1 MFSDNDRIS
10 WMQMERQFSLAYL
23 GAAALF
29 LPGSLWG
36 RDGVFSVLL
45 GTGILFVWIF
55 FLLRQVHVYKCP
67 EKYWGKWPARVVALI
82 CQAYLILTGGWLISG
97 ITRLMSEYLI
107 PGVPRWVLAAILVVT
122 VMAGSKDI
130 QSRGRFAQAAWPVT
144 AGILGLLLLLA
155 AFQAD
160 PALMMEEN
168 RIRQLEIWES
178 AGHIAEGTLAY
189 VAMFAGVGLL
199 PFSLAQTADGGGHRR
214 SVFRT
219 VGRMGLWTAV
229 FLLLELAVFGP
240 LGQAGQPFP
249 MLDLMAGARLPGG
262 FLRRMDLIFL
272 TAAVLS
278 LMFAL
283 GSIFFYSK
291 YIFQKVRLPASR
303 LPAALLSFVLGT
315 AAFGG
320 WEIGTEYGPLVTFVF
335 LPLLAAVGVCSGFL
349 RRRRIE

>member
-155 AFQAD
+155 A
-160 PALMMEEN
+160 
-168 RIRQLEIWES
+168 S
-178 AGHIAEGTLAY
+178 
-189 VAMFAGVGLL
+189 
-199 PFSLAQTADGGGHRR
+199 
-214 SVFRT
+214 
-219 VGRMGLWTAV
+219 
-229 FLLLELAVFGP
+229 
-240 LGQAGQPFP
+240 
-249 MLDLMAGARLPGG
+249 
-262 FLRRMDLIFL
+262 
-272 TAAVLS
+272 
-278 LMFAL
+278 
-283 GSIFFYSK
+283 
-291 YIFQKVRLPASR
+291 
-303 LPAALLSFVLGT
+303 
-315 AAFGG
+315 
-320 WEIGTEYGPLVTFVF
+320 
-335 LPLLAAVGVCSGFL
+335 
-349 RRRRIE
+349 